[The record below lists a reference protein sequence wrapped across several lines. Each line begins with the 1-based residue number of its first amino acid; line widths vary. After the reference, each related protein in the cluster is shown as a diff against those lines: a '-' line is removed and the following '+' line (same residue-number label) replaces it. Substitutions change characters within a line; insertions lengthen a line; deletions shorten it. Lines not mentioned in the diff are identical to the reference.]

1 MSHYRPLTFLVFPAL
16 IVSLA
21 FSTACQ
27 TYHTGMSDAEIT
39 TRVQNRFWAGM
50 STDRVRSKIRTM
62 RFTDILDES
71 KDDPDHGIH
80 AGDLGLI
87 VWPKRFI
94 VNGILS
100 YYGRDIMLF
109 RFGGDNALD
118 DVVWRPFGWRKNAGD
133 PLVIELP
140 ESEVTP

>member
-1 MSHYRPLTFLVFPAL
+1 VL
-16 IVSLA
+16 IAYLA
-21 FSTACQ
+21 FSTGCQ
-27 TYHTGMSDAEIT
+27 TYHTGLSDAEIT
-39 TRVQNRFWAGM
+39 TRVQDRFSAGM
-50 STDRVRSKIRTM
+50 STDQIRSKIRTM
-62 RFTDILDES
+62 RFDDIRTWS
-71 KDDPDHGIH
+71 KDDPDDGIH
-80 AGDLGLI
+80 AGDIGLI

-118 DVVWRPFGWRKNAGD
+118 DVVWRPFGWNKNAGD

-140 ESEVTP
+140 ESEAAP